1 MRVEFSKAMLKQ
13 VEKNDKL
20 IFLTGDLGFMA
31 FENLK
36 HKLGNRFLNMGVSEQ
51 NMISVSASLAHD
63 GFIPFVYSIA
73 PFLIAR
79 PFEQIR
85 NEIGLHRK
93 AVKLVGNGG
102 GFGYGIMGS
111 THHCLED
118 IALMRSVSNMKLF
131 LPTYLDDVDEAVD
144 LMISDSNPNYLRL
157 NSSIKRC
164 RDIGS
169 FKDFRIIRQG
179 NSGIV
184 LGAGP
189 VMHSIFQSND
199 EQNLGLEIW
208 LIDQLPIKNIPHQI
222 IERIKINKK
231 VIIVEEHY
239 QAGGLGEMLT
249 VFLLQNK
256 LIDHNDKI
264 SFNYL
269 NVKGYMSG
277 NYGDQKWHLSENNL
291 HGVNLNETLNHIINS

>member
-1 MRVEFSKAMLKQ
+1 MRVEFSKSMLKQ
-13 VEKNDKL
+13 AKKNDKL
-20 IFLTGDLGFMA
+20 FFLTGDLGFMA
-31 FENLK
+31 FEDLK
-36 HKLGNRFLNMGVSEQ
+36 LKLGNRFLNMGVSEQ

-85 NEIGLHRK
+85 NELGLHHK

-118 IALMRSVSNMKLF
+118 IALMRSVPNMKLF

-144 LMISDSNPNYLRL
+144 LMISDSSPNYLRL
-157 NSSIKRC
+157 NSSIKRSS
-164 RDIGS
+164 DIGS

-179 NSGIV
+179 NSGVV

-189 VMHSIFQSND
+189 VMHSIVESND

-208 LIDQLPIKNIPHQI
+208 LIDQLPIQDIPYQV
-222 IERIKINKK
+222 IERIKQNKK
-231 VIIVEEHY
+231 IIIVEEHY
-239 QAGGLGEMLT
+239 QGGGLGEMLT
-249 VFLLQNK
+249 VYLLKNK
-256 LIDHNDKI
+256 LIDHNDTI

-269 NVKGYMSG
+269 NVKGYISG
-277 NYGDQKWHLSENNL
+277 NYGDQKWHLAENNL
-291 HGVNLNETLNHIINS
+291 HGVNLNETLNQIINS